1 MKIRFQAD
9 NDLDQRIVAAT
20 RRLAPEI
27 DFKTAVAAGL
37 HDSVP
42 DPRVLEI
49 AADAGRVLVTNDR
62 RTMPT
67 HFGDL
72 LASRHSPGVIIVPK
86 SMQIGLAAEWLHLI
100 WASSEA
106 EEFADVLYQL
116 PRE

>member
-1 MKIRFQAD
+1 VKIRFQAD
-9 NDLDQRIVAAT
+9 NDLNQRIVAAT

-27 DFKTAVAAGL
+27 DFQTAVLAGL

-49 AADAGRVLVTNDR
+49 AADADRVLVTHDR

-67 HFGDL
+67 HFSAF
-72 LASRHSPGVIIVPK
+72 LASRHTPGVIIVPK
-86 SMQIGLAAEWLHLI
+86 SMPIGLAAEWLHLI
-100 WASSEA
+100 WAASEA
-106 EEFADVLYQL
+106 EEYADVLYQL

>member
-27 DFKTAVAAGL
+27 DFRTAVAAGL
-37 HDSVP
+37 HQGVP

-49 AADAGRVLVTNDR
+49 AADAGRVLVTHDR

-67 HFGDL
+67 HFADL
-72 LASRHSPGVIIVPK
+72 LSSRHTPGVIIVPK
-86 SMQIGLAAEWLHLI
+86 SMPIGLAADWLHLI
-100 WASSEA
+100 WAAGEA
-106 EEFADVLYQL
+106 GEYVDVLYQL